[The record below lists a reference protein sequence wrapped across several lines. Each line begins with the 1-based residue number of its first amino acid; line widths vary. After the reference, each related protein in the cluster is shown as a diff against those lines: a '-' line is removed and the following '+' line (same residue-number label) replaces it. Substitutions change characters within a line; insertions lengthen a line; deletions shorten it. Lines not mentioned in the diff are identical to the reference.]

1 MTSKAF
7 GLAQL
12 GNAYSDGALSNR
24 NKIINGAMTI
34 DQRNAGAAVTVNA
47 VGSFFP
53 TDRFFGSGQNT
64 DGVFTLQQ
72 SATAPAGFV
81 NSVIA
86 TVTTADASIGA
97 TQYYLFN
104 QYIEGHNTADLK
116 WGTASA
122 KPITLSFWARSSL
135 TGTFGGVISNG
146 GQNRSYP
153 FTYAISAADTWEY
166 KTITIAGD
174 TSGTWLTTNGIG
186 IRLHF
191 DLGVGSTYRGT
202 AGAWAGALYLGA
214 TGATDVIGTLSAT
227 WYVTG
232 VQLEAGDTATPFE
245 HRSYG
250 AELALCQRYYWRTST
265 VGGSWAQIGA
275 GVVYSPTGAYAIVR
289 LPCDMRAGPT
299 CSYSGGTGEVQTVA
313 GGVALTSTT
322 ATAISEPTPQAFRV
336 DTVFSGGTTGHGC
349 FVRMQHMATNYFD
362 ADAEL

>member
-12 GNAYSDGALSNR
+12 GNAYADGALSNR

-34 DQRNAGAAVTVNA
+34 DQRNAGAAVTVNSAGNFYA
-47 VGSFFP
+47 V
-53 TDRFFGSGQNT
+53 DRFFATGQSA
-64 DGVFTLQQ
+64 DGVFTAQQ
-72 SATAPAGFV
+72 SSAAAAGF
-81 NSVIA
+81 NKSLLA

-97 TQYYLFN
+97 TQQYLVG
-104 QYIEGHNTADLK
+104 QAIEGLNVAELG
-116 WGTASA
+116 WGSSDAQTV
-122 KPITLSFWARSSL
+122 TLSFWVRSSL
-135 TGTFGGVISNG
+135 TGTFGGSLVNSAF
-146 GQNRSYP
+146 NRSYP
-153 FTYAISAADTWEY
+153 FSYAISSADTWEY
-166 KTITIAGD
+166 KTITVAGD
-174 TSGTWLTTNGIG
+174 TSGTWLTTNGVG
-186 IRLHF
+186 IRLYF
-191 DLGVGSTYRGT
+191 SLGAGSTYVGT
-202 AGAWAGALYLGA
+202 AGSWSGSFLVGVTGQTNLIGTNGA
-214 TGATDVIGTLSAT
+214 TFYL
-227 WYVTG
+227 TG

-275 GVVYSPTGAYAIVR
+275 GVVYSPSVAYAIVR
-289 LPCDMRAGPT
+289 LPCDMRASPT

-313 GGVALTSTT
+313 GGVAFASTT
-322 ATAISEPTPQAFRV
+322 ATAIAEPTPQSFRV

>member
-12 GNAYSDGALSNR
+12 GNAYADGALSNR

-97 TQYYLFN
+97 TQFYLFN
-104 QYIEGHNTADLK
+104 QYIEGHNTADLG

-122 KPITLSFWARSSL
+122 KAITLSFWARSSL
-135 TGTFGGVISNG
+135 TGTFGGVVSNG

-153 FTYAISAADTWEY
+153 FTYAISATDTWEY

-202 AGAWAGALYLGA
+202 AGAWAGATYLGA
-214 TGATDVIGTLSAT
+214 TGATDVIGTLNAT

-250 AELALCQRYYWRTST
+250 AELALCQRYYEISGTF
-265 VGGSWAQIGA
+265 GGVVTGRGTAGGA
-275 GVVYSPTGAYAIVR
+275 GNAATRAFGFVGNDFKVTKRAIPTISIQSSQSGTSGQISGYSSGTEYTVNS
-289 LPCDMRAGPT
+289 T
-299 CSYSGGTGEVQTVA
+299 GGTNVNRVHSYLQTT
-313 GGVALTSTT
+313 TSM
-322 ATAISEPTPQAFRV
+322 SSFEPQEYYWQA
-336 DTVFSGGTTGHGC
+336 S
-349 FVRMQHMATNYFD
+349 
-362 ADAEL
+362 AEL